1 MRPILL
7 LAVLVLVIAGA
18 AAVLLLRHAPAAAPP
33 APSVVPAAPAAATGA
48 AGSAAPAASAAVN
61 AAPASAP
68 AARPL
73 RVPPAFAGFET
84 WSAERQLNAVTD
96 IQRNPRLPPEVRDFL
111 VDLAADPS
119 RRSVLRNNAANAL
132 GIQDPPV
139 AGWLGRLAEQA
150 MDPAETATWRDYAL
164 QHLADQLAAQGAG
177 APAEGDFIGSP
188 DSGLDRRR
196 YLAVLT
202 TVAASPQIVAGTAL
216 LHLDR
221 LQRESGSGIDPAELT
236 RLIVVAL
243 ERDEVDIGAKVTAMG
258 ILGLRKDPRQA
269 GIPRRFL
276 ADPRPD
282 VRRAAVA
289 ALGHLG
295 TAADIPAIAAVET
308 GGDPLV
314 EKAKQAAIARLT
326 PPPEAAPRP

>member
-18 AAVLLLRHAPAAAPP
+18 AAVLLLRRAPAPAPP
-33 APSVVPAAPAAATGA
+33 APSVLPAAPAAPTGA
-48 AGSAAPAASAAVN
+48 AGFAKPAASA
-61 AAPASAP
+61 PASAPAGRP

-111 VDLAADPS
+111 VDLASDPS

-236 RLIVVAL
+236 RLIVAAL

-258 ILGLRKDPRQA
+258 ILGLRKDPSQA

-282 VRRAAVA
+282 VRRAAAA

-314 EKAKQAAIARLT
+314 EKAKQAAITRLT